1 MASTVRLWYS
11 FSVIEHVVLFKLK
24 ADAPE
29 SDKRD
34 MLSRLLA
41 LRNTIPGIVHASAG
55 ANFSARAQG
64 YTHGFVVRFRDRAA
78 LEAYLPHPAHQAVVE
93 HHVRPIS
100 EGVLA
105 LDYEFQ

>member
-1 MASTVRLWYS
+1 M
-11 FSVIEHVVLFKLK
+11 IEHIVLFKLK

-29 SDKRD
+29 SDKRE

-64 YTHGFVVRFRDRAA
+64 YTHGFVVRFVDRSA
-78 LEAYLPHPAHQAVVE
+78 LDRYVPHPAHQEVVE
-93 HHVRPIS
+93 NHVKPLS
-100 EGVLA
+100 EAVLA
-105 LDYEFQ
+105 LDYEIF

>member
-1 MASTVRLWYS
+1 MAPTVRLWYS

-24 ADAPE
+24 AEAPDE
-29 SDKRD
+29 RKAE
-34 MLSRLLA
+34 MLRQLTSLKER
-41 LRNTIPGIVHASAG
+41 IPGIIGVSAG
-55 ANFSARAQG
+55 VNFSARAQG